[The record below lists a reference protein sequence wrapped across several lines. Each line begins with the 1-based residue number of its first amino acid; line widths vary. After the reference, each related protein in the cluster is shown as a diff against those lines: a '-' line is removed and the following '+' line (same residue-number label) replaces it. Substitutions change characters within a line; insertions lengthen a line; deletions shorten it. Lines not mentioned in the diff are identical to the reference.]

1 MLASLHIKNIALIKE
16 LTVEF
21 SGGLNVLSGETGAGK
36 SILIDSID
44 FILGGRADKTLIRYG
59 ENSAS
64 VEAVFTQPD
73 RPEVTDFFEEN
84 GIETDGTLI
93 LRRVMSADNKNE
105 CRINGRLVNLFTLK
119 KLTSLL
125 ADICGQ
131 NEHQTLLKPGTHIAV
146 IDKLS
151 SGAAPLKKR
160 VSALADAHSELKTR
174 LDAFGDAAYRTRR
187 LEILEYQIDEIKAAK
202 LKGGEEDELKV
213 KRQRL
218 NNTGRLTQSVGE
230 AHECL
235 DGGEENAAALIS
247 RALSALNSAGS
258 LDAAALELADG
269 LSELKSRLNDIL
281 RGVNNFLESLNY
293 DESEADSIENRLEE
307 LKLLK
312 KKYGSSVSDIFVF
325 LKAAEDEYDALKDAE
340 NSLSKLTKERDA
352 LTAEYLEAAK
362 ALSVLRKKT
371 AAIFEVDIKREL
383 SDMSMSGTTFSAAFE
398 TALEPRETL
407 SRDGLDRVEFLISP
421 NAGEPLRP
429 LAKII
434 SGGETSRFMLA
445 LKTIAAG
452 ADGVDVMIF
461 DEIDTGISG
470 LVAETVAEKL
480 SAIARGRQVL
490 AVTHL
495 SQLASFADSHFLIS
509 KSVSENKTST
519 SVRLLN
525 REESIAEIA
534 RLSGGSGTSLAL
546 PHARNIKEKAD
557 GIKAGK
563 SRSK

>member
-125 ADICGQ
+125 
-131 NEHQTLLKPGTHIAV
+131 AV